1 MKSCTCHKFQI
12 LGLCKHL
19 IRCQYLRD
27 NLDKYFSE
35 GLEFGPDEDDVV
47 PLDEMDHVDE
57 VEVNELTKISNYSKQ
72 TEENMDETECDPRVF
87 DQMKEYFCSGEI
99 TKEKRI
105 EYRELNL
112 KK

>member
-1 MKSCTCHKFQI
+1 ME
-12 LGLCKHL
+12 LGEETETLNCSTH
-19 IRCQYLRD
+19 
-27 NLDKYFSE
+27 NHPF
-35 GLEFGPDEDDVV
+35 
-47 PLDEMDHVDE
+47 DEMDHVDE